1 MKRRSFPDSDVSRFF
16 HSSSGASRFTNDAS
30 LIGDVSQ
37 TTSAAFLS
45 IREEGIQEDSMDTAS
60 LLNGLRFVDS
70 FFPSGGYAFSSGLE
84 AAVQGGAVQ
93 NGEELSR
100 YVVETLT
107 TGMGE
112 REAVVV
118 GLAHEAYLSGS
129 LGIAFKA
136 DHDLEAMQLG
146 RESRTASRQM
156 GRQVIRLAADQ
167 LASHPVIE
175 TYLAAVEADRTPGHL
190 AVAIGLTL
198 ATAGWSKEDTIA
210 AFLYQ
215 TATGFVAAAMKL
227 MPLGQR
233 EGQRLLE
240 SWLEVIERV
249 SHKAAHENVLQ
260 SWSPIQDIY
269 AMRHS
274 RLESRLFRS

>member
-1 MKRRSFPDSDVSRFF
+1 MNTL
-16 HSSSGASRFTNDAS
+16 A
-30 LIGDVSQ
+30 L
-37 TTSAAFLS
+37 LS
-45 IREEGIQEDSMDTAS
+45 
-60 LLNGLRFVDS
+60 GLRFVDS

-84 AAVQGGAVQ
+84 AAVQGGAVR
-93 NGEELSR
+93 NAEELSR
-100 YVVETLT
+100 YVVESLT

-112 REAVVV
+112 REAVTV
-118 GLAHEAYLSGS
+118 GIAHEAYVSGV
-129 LGIAFKA
+129 LETAVNA
-136 DHDLEAMQLG
+136 DRELEAMKLG

-156 GRQVIRLAADQ
+156 GRQVVRLAADQ
-167 LASHPVIE
+167 LARQPLIE
-175 TYLAAVEADRTPGHL
+175 DYLAAVEAEQTPGHL
-190 AVAIGLTL
+190 AVSLGLTL
-198 ATAGWSKEDTIA
+198 AAAGWSKEDNIA

-227 MPLGQR
+227 LPLGQR

-240 SWLEVIERV
+240 SWLEVIEPI
-249 SHKAAHENVLQ
+249 SHKAAHQQVLQ